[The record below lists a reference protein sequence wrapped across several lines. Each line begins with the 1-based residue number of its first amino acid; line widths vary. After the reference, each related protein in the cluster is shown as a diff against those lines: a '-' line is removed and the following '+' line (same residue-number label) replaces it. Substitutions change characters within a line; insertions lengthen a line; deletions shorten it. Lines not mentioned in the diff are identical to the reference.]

1 MIIRF
6 WGGHRESDWNSY
18 WRMNALM
25 QQRDQLAAALQHY
38 GIEEIDVCPS
48 RHQTAPTTMHSFE
61 IFLPRSESPEDVLLV
76 CDEVQSLTGR
86 LTRPLAAGTYEA
98 FRAQAKERLL
108 YVRHPF
114 EMWDG
119 VLPRF
124 LLGVDF
130 DSGRHVR
137 LRPAEPEKWRWVDHQ
152 VGGWDADRRVTP
164 ALLLDPSEK
173 GSRLL
178 RDLKTELDE
187 WYKLYG
193 RPSLDD
199 VIDYR
204 RILKR
209 YGVDCNENFRYGL
222 TDGWFPIDISENRD
236 WKAARELCAMPL
248 PDNPGDLLVDENDTS
263 VAKYG
268 AIFSFVA
275 LTDNSG

>member
-18 WRMNALM
+18 WRMNELM
-25 QQRDQLAAALQHY
+25 QQRDHLAAALKHY
-38 GIEEIDVCPS
+38 GIEEIDVCPA
-48 RHQTAPTTMHSFE
+48 RHQPAPTTLHYFE
-61 IFLPRSESPEDVLLV
+61 IFLPKPESPGDVLLV
-76 CDEVQSLTGR
+76 CDEIQSLTGR
-86 LTRPLAAGTYEA
+86 QAQPLTAGTYEA

-137 LRPAEPEKWRWVDHQ
+137 LRPAEPEKWRLVDHQ

-173 GSRLL
+173 GSRMLT
-178 RDLKTELDE
+178 DLKTDLDE
-187 WYKLYG
+187 WYMLYG

-199 VIDYR
+199 ILDYR
-204 RILKR
+204 RILNR

-222 TDGWFPIDISENRD
+222 TDGWFPIDISENWD

-248 PDNPGDLLVDENDTS
+248 PDNPGDLLVDENNTP

>member
-18 WRMNALM
+18 WRMNELM
-25 QQRDQLAAALQHY
+25 HRRDQLVEALQYY
-38 GIEEIDVCPS
+38 GIEEIDVCPALQQ
-48 RHQTAPTTMHSFE
+48 RAPTTMHYFE
-61 IFLPRSESPEDVLLV
+61 IFLPKSEAPGEMYLV
-76 CDEVQSLTGR
+76 CDAIQTLTGR
-86 LTRPLAAGTYEA
+86 QTQPLVAATSEA
-98 FRAQAKERLL
+98 FQLQAKERLL
-108 YVRHPF
+108 YQRHPF
-114 EMWDG
+114 EMWDE

-137 LRPAEPEKWRWVDHQ
+137 LRPAEPDKWRFVDHQ

-173 GSRLL
+173 GSNLL
-178 RDLKTELDE
+178 ADLKTELDE

-199 VIDYR
+199 VLHYR
-204 RILKR
+204 RILNR

-222 TDGWFPIDISENRD
+222 TDGWFPIDITEDRD
-236 WKAARELCAMPL
+236 WKAARELFSMPL
-248 PDNPGDLLVDENDTS
+248 PDNPGDLLVDENNS
-263 VAKYG
+263 PVAKYG

-275 LTDNSG
+275 LTDNSA